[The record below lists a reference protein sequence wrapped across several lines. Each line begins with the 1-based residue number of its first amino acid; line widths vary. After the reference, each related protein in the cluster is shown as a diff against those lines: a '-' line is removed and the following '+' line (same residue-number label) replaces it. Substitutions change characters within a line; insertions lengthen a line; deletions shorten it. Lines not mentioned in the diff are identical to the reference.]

1 MIFNDYVIQLNEKKI
16 QLDKLETIIQKFKE
30 CLELEEKWTSE
41 VFNYTYSRYIDSS
54 RTNSGSSN
62 ASELCVK
69 TNTYFTEL
77 RNSIIEIDYV
87 EFGEILSELQ
97 QNIGD
102 GFKEEIVKII
112 SDFKKDYKEIHN
124 YIILKDIDS
133 RVEKYE
139 EFIKSIRNIIY
150 NYESLKETIS
160 FVDNINNN
168 LTNNNINNDFKL
180 RLMNSNNDIDE
191 LLENLIIIKSIYTKI
206 QDVVFNEENV
216 KLRYDRIESGSL
228 FLLLSGATTIFAVMK
243 PMLEFGYKVYSEQF
257 SPMAKMNLLEKEV
270 KVRGEYF
277 RLIKEVAEMNG
288 KKIENNDET
297 QNLLLNLEEDIKKL
311 YSKNPFIL
319 IDDKEIGIKELKNK
333 NIPIEFLEEPKSE
346 K

>member
-1 MIFNDYVIQLNEKKI
+1 MIFNDYVIQLSEKKL
-16 QLDKLETIIQKFKE
+16 QLDKLETIIEKFKE
-30 CLELEEKWTSE
+30 CLELEEKWTGE
-41 VFNYTYSRYIDSS
+41 VFNYTYSRVIDSS
-54 RTNSGSSN
+54 RTSNGPSN
-62 ASELCVK
+62 AVELCSK
-69 TNTYFTEL
+69 TNTYFTDL
-77 RNSIIEIDYV
+77 RNCIIEIDYV

-97 QNIGD
+97 QYIGD

-112 SDFKKDYKEIHN
+112 SDFKKDYKEIHS
-124 YIILKDIDS
+124 YIILQDIDS

-150 NYESLKETIS
+150 NYESLKDTIS
-160 FVDNINNN
+160 FVENINNN
-168 LTNNNINNDFKL
+168 LTNNNINNDLKL
-180 RLMNSNNDIDE
+180 RLMNNNNDIDE
-191 LLENLIIIKSIYTKI
+191 LLENLTIIKSIYTKI
-206 QDVVFNEENV
+206 QDGVFNENI
-216 KLRYDRIESGSL
+216 KLKYDRIESGSL
-228 FLLLSGATTIFAVMK
+228 FLLLSGAATIFAIMK

-288 KKIENNDET
+288 KTIENNDET

-333 NIPIEFLEEPKSE
+333 NIPIEFLEEPKA
-346 K
+346 

>member
-1 MIFNDYVIQLNEKKI
+1 MIFNDYVIQLSEKKL
-16 QLDKLETIIQKFKE
+16 QLDKLETIIEKFKE
-30 CLELEEKWTSE
+30 CLELEEKWTGE
-41 VFNYTYSRYIDSS
+41 VFNYTYSRVIDSS
-54 RTNSGSSN
+54 RTSNGPSN
-62 ASELCVK
+62 AVELCSK
-69 TNTYFTEL
+69 TNTYFTDL
-77 RNSIIEIDYV
+77 RNCIIEIDYV

-112 SDFKKDYKEIHN
+112 SDFKKDYKEIHS
-124 YIILKDIDS
+124 YIILQDIDS

-150 NYESLKETIS
+150 NYESLKDTIS
-160 FVDNINNN
+160 FVENINNN
-168 LTNNNINNDFKL
+168 LTNNNINNDLKL
-180 RLMNSNNDIDE
+180 RLMNNNNDIDE
-191 LLENLIIIKSIYTKI
+191 LLENLTIIKSIYTKI
-206 QDVVFNEENV
+206 QDGVFNENI
-216 KLRYDRIESGSL
+216 KLKYDRIESGSL
-228 FLLLSGATTIFAVMK
+228 FLLLSGAATIFAIMK

-288 KKIENNDET
+288 KTIENNDET
-297 QNLLLNLEEDIKKL
+297 QNLLVNLEEDIKKL

-333 NIPIEFLEEPKSE
+333 NIPIEFLEEPKA
-346 K
+346 

>member
-1 MIFNDYVIQLNEKKI
+1 
-16 QLDKLETIIQKFKE
+16 
-30 CLELEEKWTSE
+30 
-41 VFNYTYSRYIDSS
+41 
-54 RTNSGSSN
+54 
-62 ASELCVK
+62 
-69 TNTYFTEL
+69 
-77 RNSIIEIDYV
+77 
-87 EFGEILSELQ
+87 
-97 QNIGD
+97 
-102 GFKEEIVKII
+102 
-112 SDFKKDYKEIHN
+112 
-124 YIILKDIDS
+124 
-133 RVEKYE
+133 
-139 EFIKSIRNIIY
+139 
-150 NYESLKETIS
+150 
-160 FVDNINNN
+160 
-168 LTNNNINNDFKL
+168 
-180 RLMNSNNDIDE
+180 MNSNNDIDE

-288 KKIENNDET
+288 KKIENNDAT